1 MFGFLL
7 VFAVGPFV
15 APLIGGTVTGSPFV
29 FVAFTLA
36 MGIAFYFQTKKMIF
50 DLADEVLD
58 DGDWLVVR
66 KGRLEDRIVLADIMN
81 LNYSFFGNLS
91 RVTLSLRKQSV
102 FGTHVSFRARAPFW
116 TAIWPFSQPP
126 IVDELVERIDA
137 KRRFAATR

>member
-1 MFGFLL
+1 VFGFLL

-66 KGRLEDRIVLADIMN
+66 KGRHEDRIALADIMN
-81 LNYSFFGNLS
+81 LNYSLFWEFIASDLIAEKTKRVRHPRQLS
-91 RVTLSLRKQSV
+91 RTR
-102 FGTHVSFRARAPFW
+102 PFW